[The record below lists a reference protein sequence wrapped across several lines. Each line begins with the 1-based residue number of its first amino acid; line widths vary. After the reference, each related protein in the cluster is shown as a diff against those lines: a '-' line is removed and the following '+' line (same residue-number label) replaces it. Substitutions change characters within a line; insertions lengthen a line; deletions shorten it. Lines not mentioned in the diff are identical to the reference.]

1 MNFIKDIHLIL
12 SFLFLENF
20 FYKYYLGVNSFINNK
35 KEKLNKEKASLDFV
49 IVLLGS
55 LAIFEVLKLVMDFI
69 IDSDMAD
76 IILLILS
83 SYLMIVAYNNFIR
96 RVDAV
101 LYFFI
106 NNILILGLLNINFDS
121 YYYKIMA
128 TIVLGLFNYLNF
140 YVLFPLLKNL
150 SYKKRPEIVSK
161 EALTLLV
168 IGLIG
173 LIFNAFTGY

>member
-1 MNFIKDIHLIL
+1 
-12 SFLFLENF
+12 
-20 FYKYYLGVNSFINNK
+20 
-35 KEKLNKEKASLDFV
+35 
-49 IVLLGS
+49 
-55 LAIFEVLKLVMDFI
+55 
-69 IDSDMAD
+69 
-76 IILLILS
+76 
-83 SYLMIVAYNNFIR
+83 MIVAYNNLIR

-106 NNILILGLLNINFDS
+106 NNILLLGLLNINFDS
-121 YYYKIMA
+121 YYYKIMT
-128 TIVLGLFNYLNF
+128 TIVLGLFNYLNL